1 MAVREAALRP
11 EVAVDRAFNRRW
23 MEKNGFANNERAD
36 ALLKRADALLMR
48 ADALQKL

>member
-1 MAVREAALRP
+1 M
-11 EVAVDRAFNRRW
+11 DG
-23 MEKNGFANNERAD
+23 KYGFANNERAD